1 MGGERWRKREERR
14 GARGRMGKYQV
25 GRREGGDRGVE
36 TPMGA
41 VRRRNGGGITGMGGN
56 EVQRKMVGEGGE
68 SCSEKSV
75 WTLHR
80 VKMTRGGGAGGRE
93 RGQVIFQSD
102 ILGTR
107 THGYGLLHLRW
118 KQL

>member
-1 MGGERWRKREERR
+1 MGGERWREREERR
-14 GARGRMGKYQV
+14 GARGRMGKDQV
-25 GRREGGDRGVE
+25 GRREGGDRGGE
-36 TPMGA
+36 TPMGG

-107 THGYGLLHLRW
+107 THGYGLLHLR
-118 KQL
+118 